1 MSHKKYGNNI
11 SKSKRPVQHFIGISV
26 QGMFGLFEK
35 TDPESETHWQN
46 IAITAFKYHFV
57 LYTSS
62 VNFILRLFDK
72 NFDGYIDKKEFKWM
86 TTSDIISNKTINIV
100 FDVNKLISIILIY

>member
-1 MSHKKYGNNI
+1 
-11 SKSKRPVQHFIGISV
+11 
-26 QGMFGLFEK
+26 MFGLFEK

-46 IAITAFKYHFV
+46 IAITAFKYWSV
-57 LYTSS
+57 IYNTSS
-62 VNFILRLFDK
+62 VNIFVIFRLFDK

-100 FDVNKLISIILIY
+100 FDVNKLL

>member
-1 MSHKKYGNNI
+1 
-11 SKSKRPVQHFIGISV
+11 
-26 QGMFGLFEK
+26 MFGLLEK

-100 FDVNKLISIILIY
+100 FDVNKLISILLIY